1 MRAPRASCLQPA
13 QREVERMH
21 TVLLAESRSRTAM
34 NGAISRAKL
43 EIQLLRNLHLVT
55 GRGELAE
62 LLRTHQSLL
71 GEISLAQF
79 AKSHG
84 HQIMKV
90 AISIDRSGLFQFWQG
105 EFGPVLARVGLAQGS
120 MRLK

>member
-1 MRAPRASCLQPA
+1 MCDCLA
-13 QREVERMH
+13 TKVRKN
-21 TVLLAESRSRTAM
+21 LKS
-34 NGAISRAKL
+34 L

-55 GRGELAE
+55 GRGELSK
-62 LLRTHQSLL
+62 LLRTRQSFL
-71 GEISLAQF
+71 SKMRLAQF

-90 AISIDRSGLFQFWQG
+90 AISIDGSGLLQFWQG